1 MFSVWNHIWNL
12 CFKHGTLLS
21 PNPSSAIPERYMLLG
36 NKLAKL
42 WHWSE
47 INTQQTYHISCWRW
61 RWCCCRWRRLV
72 RYGDRRTTTRRQR
85 QQRTAVGCHADMF
98 VIVGYWDCSAA
109 GIRRRR
115 LGGSGLQWIS
125 IVGMWRQRLGVA
137 GMRMNGMTGIRKVL
151 CAAGGNELCQAA
163 ETGSRWTDRRWVISN
178 GSRSETQP
186 LGQFLQQPGNSTS
199 STRQRGRKRN
209 QFFVCTV

>member
-1 MFSVWNHIWNL
+1 
-12 CFKHGTLLS
+12 
-21 PNPSSAIPERYMLLG
+21 MLLG
-36 NKLAKL
+36 NKLINL

-47 INTQQTYHISCWRW
+47 TNMQQTYHISCWRR
-61 RWCCCRWRRLV
+61 RWCCCRRPV
-72 RYGDRRTTTRRQR
+72 RHGDRRTRTRRQW
-85 QQRTAVGCHADMF
+85 QHQTAVGCHADVF
-98 VIVGYWDCSAA
+98 VVVGYRDCSAA

-151 CAAGGNELCQAA
+151 CVAGGNELCQAA
-163 ETGSRWTDRRWVISN
+163 ETGSRWTDRRWMISN
-178 GSRSETQP
+178 GSWSETQP

-209 QFFVCTV
+209 LFFVGIFLTLGRNSYIFSHTLRLTFVMHPWSRFSY

>member
-1 MFSVWNHIWNL
+1 
-12 CFKHGTLLS
+12 
-21 PNPSSAIPERYMLLG
+21 MLLG
-36 NKLAKL
+36 NKLINL

-47 INTQQTYHISCWRW
+47 INMQQTYHISCWRR
-61 RWCCCRWRRLV
+61 RWCCCRWRRPV
-72 RYGDRRTTTRRQR
+72 RYGDRRTRTRRQW
-85 QQRTAVGCHADMF
+85 QHQTAVSCHADVF
-98 VIVGYWDCSAA
+98 VVVGYRDCSA
-109 GIRRRR
+109 
-115 LGGSGLQWIS
+115 
-125 IVGMWRQRLGVA
+125 VGMRRQRLGVA

-199 STRQRGRKRN
+199 STRQRGRKKEPIFCVHLFN
-209 QFFVCTV
+209 SWQKLVNFCHIH